1 MSTHTDSLPLIADAD
16 PTALAERSPD
26 WLATLRRSAVARYR
40 QLGLPGPRSE
50 AWKFTGLN
58 ALKGLRP
65 VSPAGVPDVA
75 LPVALAGLDRT

>member
-1 MSTHTDSLPLIADAD
+1 M
-16 PTALAERSPD
+16 
-26 WLATLRRSAVARYR
+26 ARYR

-65 VSPAGVPDVA
+65 VSPAGEPDVA
-75 LPVALAGLDRT
+75 LPVALAGLDRTEINVVNGRLAAAP